1 MFLVHCMQKYT
12 EISHSKNE
20 KNWIKPWKVI
30 FVSVSVVSQNSKLRE
45 NWFKVSKLIFSRLK
59 HSFHEL
65 NCSKLTKAIAD
76 TFSLLIMIIFSF
88 FKAPNHF
95 VLLLGSSFAF
105 MLCNINSKLVLES
118 ETHPWYICQEEYQ
131 GLGKA

>member
-1 MFLVHCMQKYT
+1 M
-12 EISHSKNE
+12 
-20 KNWIKPWKVI
+20 
-30 FVSVSVVSQNSKLRE
+30 SVVSQNSKLRE

-118 ETHPWYICQEEYQ
+118 ATIMVYLPEGIPRAWKSLIILIEPI
-131 GLGKA
+131 LK

>member
-1 MFLVHCMQKYT
+1 M
-12 EISHSKNE
+12 
-20 KNWIKPWKVI
+20 
-30 FVSVSVVSQNSKLRE
+30 SVVSQNSKLRE

-59 HSFHEL
+59 HSFQEL